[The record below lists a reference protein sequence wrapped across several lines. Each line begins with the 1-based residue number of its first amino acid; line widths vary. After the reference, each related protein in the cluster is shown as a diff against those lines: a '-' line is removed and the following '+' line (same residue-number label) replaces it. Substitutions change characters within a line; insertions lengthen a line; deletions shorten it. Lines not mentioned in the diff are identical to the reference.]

1 MMQVRAGPY
10 SEVPAGRIETD
21 AERLFLDHDTEFL
34 LPLHL
39 VLVLPLCGASGRAL
53 AGSDQHCPQRVRHTV
68 GRTVTVRPFS
78 F

>member
-1 MMQVRAGPY
+1 MERTVSY
-10 SEVPAGRIETD
+10 THLENENKAGRIETD

-53 AGSDQHCPQRVRHTV
+53 AGSDQHCPQCVRHTV
-68 GRTVTVRPFS
+68 HGLS
-78 F
+78 LIHI